1 MYIHCNPSK
10 NASWFLHDHCKLL
23 LVSKCKGYFQTKTC
37 LETYKVI
44 GFLLSDYQVCVCV
57 CVCARVCVHTHIQSC
72 LTLCNPT
79 DCSLLG
85 SSVHGI
91 FQARMQELAAIAYS
105 RGSSDP
111 GIKRASIAF
120 PALTGRL
127 FTIAP
132 PGKPLSDIYA

>member
-1 MYIHCNPSK
+1 MQRLFPNQDMLGNIQGDRIS
-10 NASWFLHDHCKLL
+10 L
-23 LVSKCKGYFQTKTC
+23 
-37 LETYKVI
+37 I
-44 GFLLSDYQVCVCV
+44 RLSGVCV
-57 CVCARVCVHTHIQSC
+57 CVCACVHVHIQLC

-111 GIKRASIAF
+111 RIKPASIAF